1 MNTKLIL
8 SLAVVALLGFA
19 APAATAQQSPDLK
32 QQMVQRLPALD
43 ELRRRQVVGE
53 ANTGFLEVRGT
64 ATPEEQQL
72 VEAENRDR
80 TEVYETIAR
89 RSETTKE
96 TVGRARAKQIADAS
110 ARGVLLQDAAGN
122 WAPKP

>member
-1 MNTKLIL
+1 MNTQLIR
-8 SLAVVALLGFA
+8 SVAIVALLGFA
-19 APAATAQQSPDLK
+19 VPAAVAQDAGIK
-32 QQMVQRLPALD
+32 QRLAQRLPALD
-43 ELRRRQVVGE
+43 DLRQRQIVGE
-53 ANTGFLEVRGT
+53 SNSGFLEVRGKAT
-64 ATPEEQQL
+64 AEEIQL

-110 ARGVLLQDAAGN
+110 ARGVLLQDASGN

>member
-1 MNTKLIL
+1 MNTQLIR
-8 SLAVVALLGFA
+8 SVAIIALLGFA
-19 APAATAQQSPDLK
+19 VPAAVAQDAGIK
-32 QQMVQRLPALD
+32 QRLAQRLPALD
-43 ELRRRQVVGE
+43 DLRQRQIVGE
-53 ANTGFLEVRGT
+53 SNRGFLEVRGK
-64 ATPEEQQL
+64 ATDEEIQL